1 MIHALGSAERLL
13 VVGIGG
19 GGDVV
24 GALAVV
30 ELARML
36 GTPAV
41 AGGLTWERR
50 PIDPIPGPRRI
61 DELRDARPINAA
73 TALAGPDTTGP
84 GGFHFAESHVS
95 RQIGEPVLLLD
106 PSDGPAAIAAGLAG
120 AAAELGC
127 DRVVLLDVGGDVLAH
142 GDEAGLASPLAD
154 AVCLAAAPA
163 LAAAGLQPLLAV
175 FGAGCDGELTPAE
188 VLDRV
193 AEVAR
198 AGGHVGTWG
207 PGGAEVRRLQAVV
220 DHVPTEASAMAL
232 ACARGKTG
240 TASIRGGRRTVQLTP
255 VGGLVFF
262 FDPLVALHGAARCAA
277 LVEHVTSLAQGN
289 EILLA
294 HGMRTELAYET
305 ETAAAPAP
313 EA

>member
-1 MIHALGSAERLL
+1 MIHALRSAERVL

-30 ELARML
+30 QLAGLL
-36 GTPAV
+36 GTPAI

-61 DELRDARPINAA
+61 DELRDAQPINAH

-84 GGFHFAESHVS
+84 GNFHFAESHVA
-95 RQIGEPVLLLD
+95 RHLGEPVLLLD
-106 PSDGPAAIAAGLAG
+106 PSDGPAQIAAGLAG
-120 AAAELGC
+120 AA
-127 DRVVLLDVGGDVLAH
+127 R

-163 LAAAGLQPLLAV
+163 LAAAGLEPLLAV

-188 VLDRV
+188 VLERV

-198 AGGHVGTWG
+198 AGGHLGTWG
-207 PGGAEVRRLQAVV
+207 PGRDELEHLQAAVAQ
-220 DHVPTEASAMAL
+220 VPTEASAMAL
-232 ACARGKTG
+232 ACARGTTG
-240 TASIRGGRRTVQLTP
+240 SATIRGGRRTVQLTP
-255 VGGLVFF
+255 AGGLVFF
-262 FDPLVALHGAARCAA
+262 LDPLVALRSAAHCAA
-277 LVEHVTSLAQGN
+277 LVEHVTSLQQGN
-289 EILLA
+289 AILLA
-294 HGMRTELAYET
+294 HGMRTELEYET
-305 ETAAAPAP
+305 ENAAAEAP
-313 EA
+313 PEG